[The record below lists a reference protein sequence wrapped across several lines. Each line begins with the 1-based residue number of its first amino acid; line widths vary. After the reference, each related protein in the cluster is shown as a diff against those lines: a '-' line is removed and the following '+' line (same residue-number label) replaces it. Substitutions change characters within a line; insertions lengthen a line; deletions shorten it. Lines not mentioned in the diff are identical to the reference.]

1 MLVSSRQ
8 LFDEA
13 VTRLGRIYDANEAR
27 SIAFLL
33 LESQFGLARAA
44 VLAGKT
50 VAFPDPANWA
60 ASLRRLE
67 GHEPV
72 QYVTGLTYFYGLP
85 FRVNPHVLIPR
96 PETEELV
103 EWVVREH
110 AGRPV
115 RLLDVG
121 TGSGCIAVSLA
132 KALPGAT
139 VWALDV
145 SPAAL
150 QTAQENAALNDV
162 DVRFLEADILQ
173 WERAP
178 ALAGLPFDV
187 VVSNP
192 PYVTVA
198 EKSQMRAN
206 VTDFEPHLALFVP
219 DADPLRFYRVLAA
232 FCRQRLSP
240 GGACYLEIN
249 EQFPGPTEA
258 VLREAGLAGTQVHT
272 DLYGKPRHVKAIQP
286 GEWGQN
292 H

>member
-1 MLVSSRQ
+1 MHVSSRQ

-13 VTRLGRIYDANEAR
+13 VTRLVRIYDANEAR

-33 LESQFGLARAA
+33 LEGQFGLSRAA
-44 VLAGKT
+44 VLAGKA
-50 VAFPDPANWA
+50 VPLPDPAGWGE
-60 ASLRRLE
+60 SLRRLE
-67 GHEPV
+67 SHEPV
-72 QYVTGLTYFYGLP
+72 QYVTGLAHFYGLP
-85 FRVNPHVLIPR
+85 FRVNPQVLIPR

-115 RLLDVG
+115 RILDVG

-132 KALPGAT
+132 KALPRAT
-139 VWALDV
+139 VSALDV
-145 SPAAL
+145 SPGAL
-150 QTAQENAALNDV
+150 QTARENAAFNGAAV
-162 DVRFLEADILQ
+162 HFLEADVLR
-173 WERAP
+173 WETAP
-178 ALAGLPFDV
+178 ALAGLTFDV

-192 PYVTVA
+192 PYVTVG
-198 EKSQMRAN
+198 EKPSMRAN

-219 DADPLRFYRVLAA
+219 DADPLLFYRVLAA

-258 VLREAGLAGTQVHT
+258 VLREAGLSGTQVHT
-272 DLYGKPRHVKAIQP
+272 DLFGKPRHVK
-286 GEWGQN
+286 GVM
-292 H
+292 

>member
-1 MLVSSRQ
+1 MHVASRQ

-13 VTRLGRIYDANEAR
+13 VTRLGSIYDANEAR

-33 LESQFGLARAA
+33 LEHHFGLSRAA
-44 VLAGKT
+44 VMTGKT
-50 VAFPDPANWA
+50 VLLSDSTGWME
-60 ASLRRLE
+60 SLRRLE
-67 GHEPV
+67 RHEPV
-72 QYVTGLTYFYGLP
+72 QYVTGITHFYGLP

-110 AGRPV
+110 SGRPL
-115 RLLDVG
+115 RILDVG

-132 KALPGAT
+132 KALPLAR

-145 SPAAL
+145 SPKAL
-150 QTAQENAALNDV
+150 QTARENAALNGA
-162 DVRFLEADILQ
+162 DVRFLEANILQ
-173 WERAP
+173 WENAP
-178 ALAGLPFDV
+178 ALADLPFEV

-198 EKSQMRAN
+198 EQALMRNN

-232 FCRQRLSP
+232 FCRQRLPP

-249 EQFPGPTEA
+249 EQFPGPTEV
-258 VLREAGLAGTQVHT
+258 VLRDAGLTDTQVHT
-272 DLYGKPRHVKAIQP
+272 DLYGKPRHIKAVQP
-286 GEWGQN
+286 GE
-292 H
+292 

>member
-1 MLVSSRQ
+1 MHVSSRQ
-8 LFDEA
+8 LLDEA

-33 LESQFGLARAA
+33 LESRFGLSRAA
-44 VLAGKT
+44 VLTAQAVPLPDRAG
-50 VAFPDPANWA
+50 WEE
-60 ASLRRLE
+60 SLRRLE

-72 QYVTGLTYFYGLP
+72 QYVTGLAYFYGLP

-103 EWVVREH
+103 AWVVREH

-115 RLLDVG
+115 RILDVG

-145 SPAAL
+145 SPGAL
-150 QTAQENAALNDV
+150 QTARENAALNGA
-162 DVRFLEADILQ
+162 DVRFLEADVLHWQ
-173 WERAP
+173 TAP
-178 ALAGLPFDV
+178 ALAGLAFDV

-198 EKSQMRAN
+198 EKALMRAN

-232 FCRQRLSP
+232 FCRQRLPP
-240 GGACYLEIN
+240 GGACYFEIN

-258 VLREAGLAGTQVHT
+258 VLRGAGLTGTRLYT
-272 DLYGKPRHVKAIQP
+272 DLYGKSRHVKAIQP
-286 GEWGQN
+286 G
-292 H
+292 

>member
-1 MLVSSRQ
+1 MPVSSRQ

-33 LESQFGLARAA
+33 LESQFGLSRAS

-50 VAFPDPANWA
+50 LPLPDPAGWA
-60 ASLRRLE
+60 QCLRRLE

-103 EWVVREH
+103 EWVVREQS
-110 AGRPV
+110 GRPL
-115 RLLDVG
+115 RILDVG

-132 KALPGAT
+132 KALPGAV

-150 QTAQENAALNDV
+150 ATARENAALNDA
-162 DVRFLEADILQ
+162 DVRFLEADILH
-173 WERAP
+173 WETAP
-178 ALAGLPFDV
+178 ALAGLSFDV

-198 EKSQMRAN
+198 EKALMRDN
-206 VTDFEPHLALFVP
+206 VTRFEPHLALFVP
-219 DADPLRFYRVLAA
+219 DADPLRFYRVLAG
-232 FCRQRLSP
+232 FCRQCLP
-240 GGACYLEIN
+240 LGGACYLEIN
-249 EQFPGPTEA
+249 EQFPGPTET
-258 VLREAGLAGTQVHT
+258 VLRGAGLTATQIHT
-272 DLYGKPRHVKAIQP
+272 DLYGKPRHIKATQP
-286 GEWGQN
+286 FN
-292 H
+292 PAKT

>member
-1 MLVSSRQ
+1 MHVSSRQ

-33 LESQFGLARAA
+33 LESQFGLSRAA
-44 VLAGKT
+44 VLTARP
-50 VAFPDPANWA
+50 VPLPDPAGWEER
-60 ASLRRLE
+60 LRRLE

-72 QYVTGLTYFYGLP
+72 QYVTGLAYFYGLP
-85 FRVNPHVLIPR
+85 FRVNPQVLIPR

-103 EWVVREH
+103 AWVVREH
-110 AGRPV
+110 ADRPV
-115 RLLDVG
+115 RVLDVG

-132 KALPGAT
+132 KALPGAA

-145 SPAAL
+145 SPGAL
-150 QTAQENAALNDV
+150 QTARENAALNGAT
-162 DVRFLEADILQ
+162 VRFLEADVLQ
-173 WERAP
+173 WETAP

-198 EKSQMRAN
+198 EKALMRAN

-232 FCRQRLSP
+232 FCHRRLSP

-249 EQFPGPTEA
+249 EQFPGPTET
-258 VLREAGLAGTQVHT
+258 VLRQAGLTGTQVYT

-286 GEWGQN
+286 E
-292 H
+292 

>member
-1 MLVSSRQ
+1 

-33 LESQFGLARAA
+33 MESQFGLSRVA
-44 VLAGKT
+44 VLTAQTVPLPDRAG
-50 VAFPDPANWA
+50 WEE
-60 ASLRRLE
+60 SLRRLE

-72 QYVTGLTYFYGLP
+72 QYVTGLAYFCGLP

-110 AGRPV
+110 TGRSV
-115 RLLDVG
+115 RILDVG
-121 TGSGCIAVSLA
+121 TGSGCIAVSLV

-145 SPAAL
+145 SPEAL
-150 QTAQENAALNDV
+150 QTARENAALNGADV
-162 DVRFLEADILQ
+162 HFLEADVLQ
-173 WERAP
+173 WETAP
-178 ALAGLPFDV
+178 ALAGLSFDV

-198 EKSQMRAN
+198 EKALMQPN

-240 GGACYLEIN
+240 GGACYFEIN
-249 EQFPGPTEA
+249 EQFPDSTEA
-258 VLREAGLAGTQVHT
+258 VLHWAGLTGTQVYT
-272 DLYGKPRHVKAIQP
+272 DLFGKSRHIKAIQP
-286 GEWGQN
+286 A
-292 H
+292 

>member
-1 MLVSSRQ
+1 MHVSSQQ
-8 LFDEA
+8 LFNEA

-33 LESQFGLARAA
+33 LESQFGLSRAA
-44 VLAGKT
+44 VLAAKT
-50 VAFPDPANWA
+50 VSLPDSAGWEER
-60 ASLRRLE
+60 LRRLE

-72 QYVTGLTYFYGLP
+72 QYVTGLAYFCGLP
-85 FRVNPHVLIPR
+85 FRVNPQVLIPR
-96 PETEELV
+96 LETEELV
-103 EWVVREH
+103 AWVVREH
-110 AGRPV
+110 AERPV
-115 RLLDVG
+115 RILDVG

-145 SPAAL
+145 SPGAL
-150 QTAQENAALNDV
+150 QTARENAALNGA
-162 DVRFLEADILQ
+162 DVRFLEADVLQ
-173 WERAP
+173 WETAP
-178 ALAGLPFDV
+178 ALAGLTFDV

-198 EKSQMRAN
+198 EKVLMRAN

-219 DADPLRFYRVLAA
+219 DADPLRFYRVLAT

-240 GGACYLEIN
+240 GGTCYLEIN

-258 VLREAGLAGTQVHT
+258 VLRQAGLTDTQVYT
-272 DLYGKPRHVKAIQP
+272 DLYGKPRHVKALQP
-286 GEWGQN
+286 G
-292 H
+292 

>member
-1 MLVSSRQ
+1 MHVASRQ

-13 VTRLGRIYDANEAR
+13 VTRLGSIYDANEAR

-33 LESQFGLARAA
+33 LEHHFGLSRAA
-44 VLAGKT
+44 VMTGKT
-50 VAFPDPANWA
+50 VLLSDSTGWME
-60 ASLRRLE
+60 SLRRLE
-67 GHEPV
+67 RHEPV
-72 QYVTGLTYFYGLP
+72 QYVTGITHFYGLP

-110 AGRPV
+110 SGRPL
-115 RLLDVG
+115 RISDVG

-132 KALPGAT
+132 KALPLAR

-145 SPAAL
+145 SPKAL
-150 QTAQENAALNDV
+150 QTARENAALNGA
-162 DVRFLEADILQ
+162 DVRFLEANILQ
-173 WERAP
+173 WENAP
-178 ALAGLPFDV
+178 ALADLPFEV

-198 EKSQMRAN
+198 EQALMRNN

-232 FCRQRLSP
+232 FCRQRLPP

-249 EQFPGPTEA
+249 EQFPGPTEV
-258 VLREAGLAGTQVHT
+258 VLRDAGLTDTQVHT
-272 DLYGKPRHVKAIQP
+272 ELYGKPLHIKAIQP
-286 GEWGQN
+286 AK
-292 H
+292 

>member
-1 MLVSSRQ
+1 MHVSSRR

-33 LESQFGLARAA
+33 LESQFGLSRAA

-50 VAFPDPANWA
+50 VPLPYPAGWGET
-60 ASLRRLE
+60 LRRLE

-72 QYVTGLTYFYGLP
+72 QYVTGLTHFYGLP

-110 AGRPV
+110 AGRPL
-115 RLLDVG
+115 RILDVG

-132 KALPGAT
+132 HALPGAT

-150 QTAQENAALNDV
+150 QTARENAALNGA

-173 WERAP
+173 WETAP
-178 ALAGLPFDV
+178 ALAGLSFDV

-198 EKSQMRAN
+198 EKALMRVN

-232 FCRQRLSP
+232 FCRQRLPP

-258 VLREAGLAGTQVHT
+258 VLHEAGLAGTQVHT
-272 DLYGKPRHVKAIQP
+272 DLYGKPRHVKAVQP
-286 GEWGQN
+286 G
-292 H
+292 

>member
-13 VTRLGRIYDANEAR
+13 VTRLSCIYDANEAR

-33 LESQFGLARAA
+33 LEHQFGLTRAA
-44 VLAGKT
+44 VLVGKT
-50 VAFPDPANWA
+50 VSFPDPAKWA
-60 ASLRRLE
+60 ESLRRLE

-72 QYVTGLTYFYGLP
+72 QYVIGFTSFYSLP
-85 FRVNPHVLIPR
+85 FRVNPQVLIPR

-103 EWVVREH
+103 EWVIREH
-110 AGRPV
+110 AGRPM
-115 RLLDVG
+115 RIIDVG

-132 KALPGAT
+132 KALPGAI

-150 QTAQENAALNDV
+150 QTARENAVLNGV
-162 DVRFLEADILQ
+162 NVCLLEADILQ
-173 WERAP
+173 WETEP
-178 ALAGLPFDV
+178 ALAGLRFDV

-198 EKSQMRAN
+198 EKSLMRTN
-206 VTDFEPHLALFVP
+206 VTDYEPHLALFVP
-219 DADPLRFYRVLAA
+219 DADPLRFYRVLAT
-232 FCRQRLSP
+232 FCRQRLHP

-272 DLYGKPRHVKAIQP
+272 DLYGKPRHVKARQP
-286 GEWGQN
+286 E
-292 H
+292 